1 MVMDTKLVDK
11 IIVGR
16 VVPHIYAFST
26 NTIPNYLK
34 VGDTYRSVEERLNEW
49 KRHFA
54 DLTPVFSKEA
64 TVNDSVYFRDYTLHK
79 FLVDDKGKTRL
90 VPTSPDFPTGIYY
103 SNEFFKNVT
112 TNELGEGVEDI
123 ISDFNNSGNK
133 YEFYDIDKR
142 LPRPSVYAAVDTY
155 KPRPNQKVAIDNF
168 MRACRKGR
176 TNLLMYAVMRFGKSF
191 TSIWCA
197 KEMKAKLVVIVTA
210 KADVEEEWK
219 HTVQSHVD
227 FASYGFVFVTSK
239 DLKHNNNLIT
249 ECLKAKKKP
258 VVFLTLQDLYG
269 TEIKTK
275 HKELFGE
282 NRLIDL
288 LIVDETHFGARAE
301 EYGKVLNES
310 ERDINVSDY
319 SSEDVST
326 EEAKEIYKTLNRKIT
341 LHLSGTPY
349 RLLMGSEFSKED
361 IICFCQFTDV
371 IQEQEKWNKEWLLK
385 DVYDNSKCEEFGKK
399 MFEDVH
405 EWDNPYFGFPK
416 MIRFAFN
423 PNETTQR
430 KLEELKKEG
439 FTFAFSKLFRPKSI
453 KKVDNGEHKVFVHEQ
468 EILDLFKAID
478 GSKEDSNI
486 FPFLNYE
493 KIQNGKMCR
502 HMVIVL
508 PYCASCDALEE
519 LFKKYREEFLH
530 LKDYEIIN
538 ISGVDNTKRYKI
550 AEIIK
555 KIEECERDDKKT
567 ITLTVQRMLTGS
579 TVKEWDTMIYLKDT
593 SSPQEYDQAIFRLQN
608 QYVVSALDGKTKET
622 IKIDMKPQTLL
633 VDFAPNRIFYMQE
646 KKAQIYNANV
656 DKNGNSRLAERIKEE
671 LRISPII
678 FMNKEKMEIVEET
691 NILEAISNYNLDKGI
706 SEEVRDVSIDL
717 SILDNPLL
725 KAVIDKENEMNSKAG
740 LETKA
745 GDGESQELD
754 TGKGVGKENK
764 ENKNDKSDGDQSN
777 SNNTD
782 EPNYAKKIQNFYRR
796 ILLFAFLT
804 KNTVVSVDDIIN
816 CIEVGDNKRLSSN
829 LGLKKNELKEL
840 IKSYKNKFALS
851 SLDYKI
857 QDLNKLTHDSKMSNE
872 EKIKLALS
880 KFGKLGESAVITSFK
895 TCYEMIDLIEGDYY
909 QDCINKG
916 RFIVD
921 IASVSGEFAFA
932 LHKKLNSLGLKIED
946 YKHRIISIPKTNIC
960 YELTRKVYEYI
971 GLDIDCISDQINA
984 YELIKPNI
992 KFDEMSKNNIVKQY
1006 FPLLWKKM
1014 NKEERKMIEFGAIVG
1029 NPPYHEIV
1037 SKSSGNSSLGKE
1049 LFPSFIKLSTKL
1061 TSRYVSLITPSKW
1074 FTSDGQDQ
1082 SFPALRE
1089 YIKSNN
1095 HIKVLVNFTDNK
1107 DIFPDVSLGSVN
1119 YFLYDLNHNS
1129 GLTKFYEDGNINY
1142 TERPLFEHGLDII
1155 FSMNSISD
1163 IVNKVLS
1170 VGKFE
1175 SLKSHAKGRNA
1186 FGISGKKETVEKE
1199 TSETPFKDSIEVRCA
1214 HEVIRYIAKSKIT
1227 KNTDVMGHY
1236 KIFTSKGN
1244 GAAGTLDI
1252 NSSNYIIGKAYVGK
1266 PDSICTD
1273 SLIPIGCFDTEEE
1286 AINLQTYMKTKFL
1299 RYLVGVM
1306 KSSRNIYQVVYEFVP
1321 VQDFTSKSDIDWT
1334 NSVSEI
1340 DKQLYKKYKLSGEE
1354 IKLVESIIKQMA

>member
-1 MVMDTKLVDK
+1 MDTKLIDE

-34 VGDTYRSVEERLNEW
+34 VGDTYRSVDERLNEW
-49 KRHFA
+49 RRHFA
-54 DLTPVFSKEA
+54 DLTPVFNKEA
-64 TVNDSVYFRDYTLHK
+64 TVNDSVYFRDYALHK
-79 FLVDDKGKTRL
+79 YLVDEKGKTRL

-103 SNEFFKNVT
+103 SNEFFKNVVPK
-112 TNELGEGVEDI
+112 ELDEGIEDI
-123 ISDFNNSGNK
+123 FSDFNNSGSK
-133 YEFYDIDKR
+133 YDFYDIDKR
-142 LPRPSVYAAVDTY
+142 LPRPSSYAAIDTY
-155 KPRPNQKVAIDNF
+155 KPRPNQQVAIDNF
-168 MRACRKGR
+168 IHACKKGR

-191 TSIWCA
+191 TSICCA
-197 KEMKAKLVVIVTA
+197 KEMKAKLVVVVTA
-210 KADVEEEWK
+210 KADVLEEWK

-227 FASYGFVFVTSK
+227 FANYGFVFITSK
-239 DLKHNNNLIT
+239 DLNRDNNLIT
-249 ECLKAKKKP
+249 KCLKAKQKP
-258 VVFLTLQDLYG
+258 VVFLTLQDLCG
-269 TEIKTK
+269 KEIKTK
-275 HKELFGE
+275 HKELFGK

-288 LIVDETHFGARAE
+288 LIVDETHFGARAD
-301 EYGKVLNES
+301 EYGKVLKET
-310 ERDINVSDY
+310 EKDINVSDY
-319 SSEDVST
+319 SNEEVSA
-326 EEAKEIYKTLNRKIT
+326 EEAQEIYKCLNRKIT

-361 IICFCQFTDV
+361 IICFCQFTDI

-385 DVYDNSKCEEFGKK
+385 DVYDNPKCQEFGKK
-399 MFEDVH
+399 MYEDVH

-430 KLEELKKEG
+430 KLEELKKDG
-439 FTFAFSKLFRPKSI
+439 YTFAFSKLLRPKSI
-453 KKVDNGEHKVFVHEQ
+453 KKVDNDDHKVFVHEQ
-468 EILDLFKAID
+468 EILDLFRAID

-486 FPFLNYE
+486 FPFLNYN
-493 KIQNGKMCR
+493 KIQEGKMCR

-519 LFKKYREEFLH
+519 LFRKHQPEFLH
-530 LKDYEIIN
+530 LKDYEVIN

-550 AEIIK
+550 PEIIK
-555 KIEECERDDKKT
+555 KIEDCEKNDKKT

-593 SSPQEYDQAIFRLQN
+593 ASPQEYDQAIFRLQN
-608 QYVVSALDGKTKET
+608 QYVVSALDDKTNET

-633 VDFAPNRIFYMQE
+633 VDFAPNRMFYMQE

-656 DKNGNSRLAERIKEE
+656 DKSGNSKLAERIKEE

-678 FMNKEKMEIVEET
+678 LLNKDKMEIVQET

-717 SILDNPLL
+717 SILENPLL
-725 KAVIDKENEMNSKAG
+725 KATIDKENEMSSKAG

-745 GDGESQELD
+745 GDGEGQDLD
-754 TGKGVGKENK
+754 TDSKEGEKDNK
-764 ENKNDKSDGDQSN
+764 DGQSN
-777 SNNTD
+777 GSSEGQANNNNESD
-782 EPNYAKKIQNFYRR
+782 EPDYAKKIQNFYRR

-804 KNTVVSVDDIIN
+804 NDLVASVEDIIN
-816 CIEVGDNKRLSSN
+816 CIEDGDNKRLSNN
-829 LGLKKNELKEL
+829 LNLKKIELKEL
-840 IKSYKNKFALS
+840 SKSFKNKFALS

-857 QDLNKLTHDSKMSNE
+857 QDLNKLTHNAEMSNE
-872 EKIKLALS
+872 DKIKLALS
-880 KFGKLGESAVITSFK
+880 KFGKLGESAVITASH
-895 TCYEMIDLIEGDYY
+895 TCCEMVNLIEDTYY
-909 QDCINKG
+909 TDCINKH
-916 RFIVD
+916 RFILD

-932 LHKKLNSLGLKIED
+932 LYKKLNSVGSKIED
-946 YKHRIISIPKTNIC
+946 FQRNIISIPKTNIC

-971 GLDIDCISDQINA
+971 GLDTDCISDQINA
-984 YELIKPNI
+984 YELIKPSV
-992 KFDEMSKNNIVKQY
+992 KFDEIPNNKIIKQY
-1006 FPLLWKKM
+1006 FPRLWKKIS
-1014 NKEERKMIEFGAIVG
+1014 KEEKKMIEFGAVVG

-1037 SKSSGNSSLGKE
+1037 SKSAGNSSLGKE

-1082 SFPALRE
+1082 SFPALRD
-1089 YIKSNN
+1089 YIKVNN

-1119 YFLYDLNHNS
+1119 YFLYDLKHNT
-1129 GLTKFYEDGNINY
+1129 GLTKFYEDGKDNY
-1142 TERPLFEHGLDII
+1142 VERPLFEHGLDII
-1155 FSMNSISD
+1155 FSMNSMSD

-1170 VGKFE
+1170 IKNFE
-1175 SLKSHAKGRNA
+1175 SLKLHAKGRNA
-1186 FGISGKKETVEKE
+1186 FGLSGKKETVEKE
-1199 TSETPFKDSIEVRCA
+1199 TSSTPFEGAVEVRCA
-1214 HEVIRYIAKSKIT
+1214 HEVIRYIDKSKIT
-1227 KNTDVMGHY
+1227 KNVDVMGHY

-1244 GAAGTLDI
+1244 GAAGTLDV
-1252 NSSNYIIGKAYVGK
+1252 NSANYIIGKAYVGK
-1266 PDSICTD
+1266 PNSVCTD
-1273 SLIPIGCFDTEEE
+1273 SLIPIGCFNTEEE

-1321 VQDFTSKSDIDWT
+1321 VQDFTSTSDIDWT
-1334 NSVSEI
+1334 KNVIEI
-1340 DKQLYKKYKLSGEE
+1340 DKQLYAKYKLSKEE
-1354 IKLVESIIKQMA
+1354 IELIEKIIKPMV

>member
-1 MVMDTKLVDK
+1 MVRVAYSTTEGSWTEQAAYLGTKIDDEGKDQFGVSNNSVTDYWKVEGDATNGYTLTNLDGQVLEVGPAVAFFENLVEVNGTKYTQLQLVGTSTSYVGVDADA
-11 IIVGR
+11 IVGADFWKLAVR
-16 VVPHIYAFST
+16 PVKQYDVQATVFDADPTSLEAVSGSYILE
-26 NTIPNYLK
+26 NGK
-34 VGDTYRSVEERLNEW
+34 TYRFIASNVGYPSAIF
-49 KRHFA
+49 K
-54 DLTPVFSKEA
+54 A
-64 TVNDSVYFRDYTLHK
+64 TE
-79 FLVDDKGKTRL
+79 DK
-90 VPTSPDFPTGIYY
+90 
-103 SNEFFKNVT
+103 SNGT
-112 TNELGEGVEDI
+112 W
-123 ISDFNNSGNK
+123 
-133 YEFYDIDKR
+133 
-142 LPRPSVYAAVDTY
+142 
-155 KPRPNQKVAIDNF
+155 
-168 MRACRKGR
+168 
-176 TNLLMYAVMRFGKSF
+176 SF
-191 TSIWCA
+191 T
-197 KEMKAKLVVIVTA
+197 
-210 KADVEEEWK
+210 
-219 HTVQSHVD
+219 
-227 FASYGFVFVTSK
+227 Y
-239 DLKHNNNLIT
+239 N
-249 ECLKAKKKP
+249 
-258 VVFLTLQDLYG
+258 
-269 TEIKTK
+269 
-275 HKELFGE
+275 
-282 NRLIDL
+282 
-288 LIVDETHFGARAE
+288 
-301 EYGKVLNES
+301 
-310 ERDINVSDY
+310 SDN
-319 SSEDVST
+319 
-326 EEAKEIYKTLNRKIT
+326 KTL
-341 LHLSGTPY
+341 
-349 RLLMGSEFSKED
+349 
-361 IICFCQFTDV
+361 
-371 IQEQEKWNKEWLLK
+371 
-385 DVYDNSKCEEFGKK
+385 
-399 MFEDVH
+399 
-405 EWDNPYFGFPK
+405 
-416 MIRFAFN
+416 
-423 PNETTQR
+423 
-430 KLEELKKEG
+430 
-439 FTFAFSKLFRPKSI
+439 
-453 KKVDNGEHKVFVHEQ
+453 
-468 EILDLFKAID
+468 
-478 GSKEDSNI
+478 
-486 FPFLNYE
+486 
-493 KIQNGKMCR
+493 
-502 HMVIVL
+502 
-508 PYCASCDALEE
+508 
-519 LFKKYREEFLH
+519 
-530 LKDYEIIN
+530 
-538 ISGVDNTKRYKI
+538 
-550 AEIIK
+550 
-555 KIEECERDDKKT
+555 
-567 ITLTVQRMLTGS
+567 
-579 TVKEWDTMIYLKDT
+579 
-593 SSPQEYDQAIFRLQN
+593 
-608 QYVVSALDGKTKET
+608 
-622 IKIDMKPQTLL
+622 
-633 VDFAPNRIFYMQE
+633 
-646 KKAQIYNANV
+646 
-656 DKNGNSRLAERIKEE
+656 
-671 LRISPII
+671 
-678 FMNKEKMEIVEET
+678 
-691 NILEAISNYNLDKGI
+691 
-706 SEEVRDVSIDL
+706 
-717 SILDNPLL
+717 
-725 KAVIDKENEMNSKAG
+725 VIDKENEMNSKAG

-745 GDGESQELD
+745 GDGEGQELD
-754 TGKGVGKENK
+754 TGKGGGKENK
-764 ENKNDKSDGDQSN
+764 ENKNDKSDGEQSN

-816 CIEVGDNKRLSSN
+816 CIEAGDNKRLSSN

-895 TCYEMIDLIEGDYY
+895 TCYEMIDLIESDYY

-971 GLDIDCISDQINA
+971 GLDIDCISNQINA

-1095 HIKVLVNFTDNK
+1095 HIKILVNFTDNK

-1155 FSMNSISD
+1155 FSMNSMSD

-1227 KNTDVMGHY
+1227 KNTDVMDHY

-1334 NSVSEI
+1334 KSVSEI